1 MPKLNLFAGAALLVV
16 SLASPKQAWAID
28 LLESYRL
35 ARSNDAD
42 LQAARAAADAA
53 KEAQPMALASMLPNV
68 SASASQFDN
77 RLETTTKLTSRFDEY
92 PSKSASLTLRQPLF
106 RPALVFGYNQSKAQ
120 VRGVFKEL
128 EAAEREGIIRVTAAY
143 FDLSQ
148 ARFDVET
155 SDAQIA
161 ALQAQFRAAEAGFR
175 AGTGTRTDIDDVR
188 ARLDLAQAR
197 KLQAEQRL
205 ALLQNQLENLI
216 GVAPDAAL
224 NLSPE
229 AMPLELIGAQT
240 LDDWLGKARDTNP
253 SLAAAR
259 ARVDMAEIELK
270 KNLASRLPTVDG
282 VIQRVL
288 SKSDNITNPD
298 ARYLNS
304 QFGVQISM
312 PLYQGGY
319 MAAKHR
325 QSRAQLREAQAQV
338 LSSERRLAS
347 MVREQFF
354 AVQAGI
360 LKVQAL
366 ELAAKSAGQA
376 VLSNEKGIVAGM
388 RSRVELL
395 NAIQVRFETLS
406 ELNRA
411 RVSYVLARLKLLSL
425 AGELSEEDIATVDSW
440 LERGADS

>member
-1 MPKLNLFAGAALLVV
+1 MAKSKLFLTGAVLATL
-16 SLASPKQAWAID
+16 SLAPSQVMAID

-35 ARSNDAD
+35 ARANDAD

-53 KEAQPMALASMLPNV
+53 KEAKPMALASMLPNV
-68 SASASQFDN
+68 TASASQFDN
-77 RLETTTKLTSRFDEY
+77 NLETTTKLTSRFDEY

-120 VRGVFKEL
+120 VRGVMKEL
-128 EAAEREGIIRVTAAY
+128 EAAEREGAVRVAAAY

-148 ARFDVET
+148 ARFDVEA
-155 SDAQIA
+155 SAAQIST
-161 ALQAQFRAAEAGFR
+161 LQAQLKAAEAGLR
-175 AGTGTRTDIDDVR
+175 AGTGTRTDTDDVR
-188 ARLDLAQAR
+188 ARLDLAHAR
-197 KLQAEQRL
+197 QLQAEQRL
-205 ALLQNQLENLI
+205 SLLQNQLENLI
-216 GVAPDAAL
+216 GGAAEQVLKISPDAL
-224 NLSPE
+224 
-229 AMPLELIGAQT
+229 PLQLIGVQS
-240 LDDWLGKARDTNP
+240 LDDWLEKARDANP

-259 ARVDMAEIELK
+259 ARVEMAENELRK
-270 KNLASRLPTVDG
+270 TVASRLPTVDG

-304 QFGVQISM
+304 QVGIQVSM

-319 MAAKHR
+319 MAAKQR

-338 LSSERRLAS
+338 LATERRLSS

-366 ELAAKSAGQA
+366 EAAAKSAEQA
-376 VLSNEKGIVAGM
+376 VISNEKGIAAGM

-406 ELNRA
+406 ELNKA

-425 AGELSEEDIATVDSW
+425 AGDLSEQDIATVNSW
-440 LERGADS
+440 LDREGQS

>member
-1 MPKLNLFAGAALLVV
+1 MVKSKLLLGGAFLALMG
-16 SLASPKQAWAID
+16 SAASPAAAID

-35 ARSNDAD
+35 ARANDAD

-53 KEAQPMALASMLPNV
+53 KEARPMALASMLPNV

-92 PSKSASLTLRQPLF
+92 PSKSAALTMRQPLF

-128 EAAEREGIIRVTAAY
+128 EAAEREGAVRVAAAY
-143 FDLSQ
+143 FELSQ
-148 ARFDVET
+148 ARFDVEAT
-155 SDAQIA
+155 GAQIST
-161 ALQAQFRAAEAGFR
+161 LQAQLRAAEAGLR

-188 ARLDLAQAR
+188 ARLDLALAR
-197 KLQAEQRL
+197 QLQAEQRL
-205 ALLQNQLENLI
+205 ALLQGQLENLI
-216 GVAPDAAL
+216 GEAPDAVL
-224 NLSPE
+224 SLSP
-229 AMPLELIGAQT
+229 ASMPLQLIGTQT
-240 LDDWLGKARDTNP
+240 LDDWLEKARDANP

-259 ARVDMAEIELK
+259 ARVEMAENELK
-270 KNLASRLPTVDG
+270 KTVAGRLPTVDG

-304 QFGVQISM
+304 QVGVQISM

-319 MAAKHR
+319 MAAKQR
-325 QSRAQLREAQAQV
+325 QNRAQLREAQAQV
-338 LSSERRLAS
+338 LATERKLSS

-354 AVQAGI
+354 AVQSGI

-366 ELAAKSAGQA
+366 EAAAQSAEQA
-376 VLSNEKGIVAGM
+376 VLSNEKGIIAGM

-406 ELNRA
+406 ELNKA
-411 RVSYVLARLKLLSL
+411 RVSYVIARLKLLSL
-425 AGELSEEDIATVDSW
+425 AGELSEQDIATVNSW
-440 LERGADS
+440 LDHGNKS

>member
-1 MPKLNLFAGAALLVV
+1 MAKSKLFLTGAVLATL
-16 SLASPKQAWAID
+16 SLAPSQVMAID

-35 ARSNDAD
+35 ARANDAD

-53 KEAQPMALASMLPNV
+53 KEAKPMALASMLPNV
-68 SASASQFDN
+68 TASASQFDN
-77 RLETTTKLTSRFDEY
+77 NLETTTKLTSRFDEY

-106 RPALVFGYNQSKAQ
+106 RPALVYGYNQSKAQ
-120 VRGVFKEL
+120 VRGVMKEL
-128 EAAEREGIIRVTAAY
+128 EAAEREGAVRVAAAY

-148 ARFDVET
+148 ARFDVEA
-155 SDAQIA
+155 SAAQIST
-161 ALQAQFRAAEAGFR
+161 LQAQLKAAEAGLR
-175 AGTGTRTDIDDVR
+175 AGTGTRTDIDEVR
-188 ARLDLAQAR
+188 ARLDLAHAR
-197 KLQAEQRL
+197 QLQAEQRL
-205 ALLQNQLENLI
+205 SLLQNQLENLI
-216 GVAPDAAL
+216 GGAAEQVLKISPDAL
-224 NLSPE
+224 
-229 AMPLELIGAQT
+229 PLQLIGVQS
-240 LDDWLGKARDTNP
+240 LDDWLEKARDANP

-259 ARVDMAEIELK
+259 ARVEMAENELRK
-270 KNLASRLPTVDG
+270 TVASRLPTVDG

-304 QFGVQISM
+304 QVGIQVSM

-319 MAAKHR
+319 MAAKQR

-338 LSSERRLAS
+338 LATERRLSS

-366 ELAAKSAGQA
+366 EAAAKSAEQA
-376 VLSNEKGIVAGM
+376 VISNEKGIAAGM

-406 ELNRA
+406 ELNKA

-425 AGELSEEDIATVDSW
+425 AGDLSEQDIATVNSW
-440 LERGADS
+440 LDREGQS

>member
-1 MPKLNLFAGAALLVV
+1 MPKFNLFAGAALLVV
-16 SLASPKQAWAID
+16 SLASPKQAFAID

-128 EAAEREGIIRVTAAY
+128 EATEREGIIRVTAAY

-216 GVAPDAAL
+216 GVEPDAAL

-229 AMPLELIGAQT
+229 AMPLELIGTQT

-425 AGELSEEDIATVDSW
+425 AGELSEEDIATVNSW
-440 LERGADS
+440 LERGAGS

>member
-1 MPKLNLFAGAALLVV
+1 MPKFTLFAGAALLAA
-16 SLASPKQAWAID
+16 SLASPEQAWAID

-68 SASASQFDN
+68 TASASQFDN

-92 PSKSASLTLRQPLF
+92 PSKSAALTLRQPLF
-106 RPALVFGYNQSKAQ
+106 RPALILGYNQSKAQ

-128 EAAEREGIIRVTAAY
+128 EAAEREGIIRVAAAY

-155 SDAQIA
+155 SDAQIL
-161 ALQAQFRAAEAGFR
+161 ALQAQLRAAEAGFR

-197 KLQAEQRL
+197 KLQADQRL

-224 NLSPE
+224 NLSPQ
-229 AMPLELIGAQT
+229 AMPLELIGTQT
-240 LDDWLGKARDTNP
+240 LDDWLGKARDANP

-270 KNLASRLPTVDG
+270 KNVASRLPTVDG

-304 QFGVQISM
+304 QVGVQISM

-319 MAAKHR
+319 MAAKQR

-338 LSSERRLAS
+338 LSAERRLAS
-347 MVREQFF
+347 LVREQFYS
-354 AVQAGI
+354 VQAGI

-366 ELAAKSAGQA
+366 ELAAKSADQA

-388 RSRVELL
+388 RSRIELL

-406 ELNRA
+406 ELNKA
-411 RVSYVLARLKLLSL
+411 RVSYVLARLRLLSL
-425 AGELSEEDIATVDSW
+425 AGELSEQDIATVNSW
-440 LERGADS
+440 LERGAGS